1 VGHRTECINFC
12 VPHANVWFGGESA
25 QDVREAEM
33 NISICDLY
41 FDLKV
46 FSLLLSALALVLSWR
61 QNVRVSIIFMAFAV
75 AFQSGIA
82 FTPTCATIIDMR
94 KMPIIGDGPR

>member
-1 VGHRTECINFC
+1 
-12 VPHANVWFGGESA
+12 
-25 QDVREAEM
+25 M

-41 FDLKV
+41 FDLRV
-46 FSLLLSALALVLSWR
+46 FSLLLSALALVLSFR
-61 QNVRVSIIFMAFAV
+61 QNIRASVIFMAFAV

-94 KMPIIGDGPR
+94 EMPINGDGPR